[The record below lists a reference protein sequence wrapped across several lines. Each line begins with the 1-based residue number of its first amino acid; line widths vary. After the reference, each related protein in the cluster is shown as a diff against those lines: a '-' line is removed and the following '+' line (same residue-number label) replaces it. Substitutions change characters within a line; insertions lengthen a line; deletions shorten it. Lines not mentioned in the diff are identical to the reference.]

1 MARTKN
7 RFNAV
12 QIPEPVTAGVP
23 VKQRKSFRVAL
34 YARLSVELKSRPS
47 ESIANQLSILR
58 EFIRNKAEFAE
69 YHEYVDSAVSGTSF
83 DRPAFGQMMN
93 DVREGKI
100 SCIIVKDMS
109 RFGRDYIEA
118 SNYIETIFPFL
129 GVRFISV
136 SDHFDTEAEFNQNK
150 ALEIALK
157 NLVNDMYAKD
167 ISKRVSVSRRLDM
180 ERGKFTGSN
189 APYGYKVDS
198 GDALRKYVIDRDA
211 AAVVRQIFE
220 LAADGVT
227 LREIAKAL
235 QEYRLALPGD
245 YLKTGNLYVEN
256 GAEAKAWYP
265 GTISNILK
273 NQAYIG
279 NMVQGKRR
287 TSLYDNEARHA
298 TDENDWIVVENT
310 HEAIV
315 DKELFNKVRAV
326 MDKKVEE
333 SIFTSGRGKNL
344 PIKED
349 IFAGI
354 LFCGNCG
361 RRIPLA
367 SRILEKDGVLERQYF
382 YSCRY
387 NYDFGWKQCGCTIM
401 EQELIKVVNN
411 LLTTQIAVMTDSAR
425 TEASKDLSKKVE
437 TGKHS
442 IWAQGGFSEGTP
454 PYGYYRATD
463 GSRKL
468 LIDEEVSDN
477 VVRIFNMFLDGK
489 GYAGIAKTLQNE
501 GILSPPKYRFYKAGK
516 IELAEKAREWHYSHV
531 KEILQGEYYI
541 GNIVHGKQRKALDT
555 GRKNVKTDAS
565 TWQRIENVHEPIIDK
580 DTFYKTRERME
591 HIKKKHLEA
600 SKPKADVPNK
610 PDNILVYK
618 TKCACCG
625 GSVLIGRHHTYSEK
639 FYYKCKNRRKL
650 ARLCENKYSYDYSEV
665 MDSVFSVIRQHMSLC
680 VEKTK
685 FVQKMNSRKEN
696 VLQYDIYTKQIAKLQ
711 NDVRRITANK
721 SGLYEDYR
729 EQLITAEELCQ
740 YQREYESRV
749 NEIEAQITELL
760 HRRSLYEKE
769 FHIDEGWEET
779 VNKYMTKRKLTK
791 ELVDA
796 FVSEIVFYDGNIEV
810 KLLYDDFLKELL
822 KVAEEREVSSNG

>member
-1 MARTKN
+1 MARKSRKNTPIAVAEPTDNLTTK
-7 RFNAV
+7 AV
-12 QIPEPVTAGVP
+12 LSLD
-23 VKQRKSFRVAL
+23 KQAKPYQVGI
-34 YARLSVELKSRPS
+34 YARLSFES
-47 ESIANQLSILR
+47 EANKERDTVDTQIAYIR
-58 EFIRNKAEFAE
+58 EFVKEQDDMVEVQVYADIS
-69 YHEYVDSAVSGTSF
+69 VTGTTFERPEF
-83 DRPAFGQMMN
+83 DRMIQDIRA
-93 DVREGKI
+93 GKI
-100 SCIIVKDMS
+100 NTVITRDLS
-109 RFGRDYIEA
+109 RLGRNYVEA
-118 SNYIETIFPFL
+118 GNYIERVFPFL
-129 GVRFISV
+129 DVRYIAIT
-136 SDHFDTEAEFNQNK
+136 DDFDTARPGTD
-150 ALEIALK
+150 LSVPLK
-157 NLVNDMYAKD
+157 NIVN
-167 ISKRVSVSRRLDM
+167 
-180 ERGKFTGSN
+180 
-189 APYGYKVDS
+189 
-198 GDALRKYVIDRDA
+198 
-211 AAVVRQIFE
+211 
-220 LAADGVT
+220 
-227 LREIAKAL
+227 
-235 QEYRLALPGD
+235 EY
-245 YLKTGNLYVEN
+245 Y
-256 GAEAKAWYP
+256 
-265 GTISNILK
+265 
-273 NQAYIG
+273 
-279 NMVQGKRR
+279 
-287 TSLYDNEARHA
+287 
-298 TDENDWIVVENT
+298 
-310 HEAIV
+310 
-315 DKELFNKVRAV
+315 
-326 MDKKVEE
+326 
-333 SIFTSGRGKNL
+333 
-344 PIKED
+344 
-349 IFAGI
+349 
-354 LFCGNCG
+354 
-361 RRIPLA
+361 
-367 SRILEKDGVLERQYF
+367 
-382 YSCRY
+382 
-387 NYDFGWKQCGCTIM
+387 
-401 EQELIKVVNN
+401 
-411 LLTTQIAVMTDSAR
+411 
-425 TEASKDLSKKVE
+425 SKDLSKKVE

-516 IELAEKAREWHYSHV
+516 SELAEKAREWHPTHV

-565 TWQRIENVHEPIIDK
+565 TWQRIENAHEPIIDK

-600 SKPKADVPNK
+600 SKPKADVPN
-610 PDNILVYK
+610 
-618 TKCACCG
+618 
-625 GSVLIGRHHTYSEK
+625 
-639 FYYKCKNRRKL
+639 
-650 ARLCENKYSYDYSEV
+650 
-665 MDSVFSVIRQHMSLC
+665 VIRQHMSLC

-740 YQREYESRV
+740 YQKEYECRV

-796 FVSEIVFYDGNIEV
+796 FVSEIVFNDGNIEV

-822 KVAEEREVSSNG
+822 EVAEEREVSSNG

>member
-1 MARTKN
+1 MN
-7 RFNAV
+7 IVN
-12 QIPEPVTAGVP
+12 
-23 VKQRKSFRVAL
+23 
-34 YARLSVELKSRPS
+34 
-47 ESIANQLSILR
+47 
-58 EFIRNKAEFAE
+58 E
-69 YHEYVDSAVSGTSF
+69 YY
-83 DRPAFGQMMN
+83 
-93 DVREGKI
+93 
-100 SCIIVKDMS
+100 
-109 RFGRDYIEA
+109 
-118 SNYIETIFPFL
+118 
-129 GVRFISV
+129 
-136 SDHFDTEAEFNQNK
+136 
-150 ALEIALK
+150 
-157 NLVNDMYAKD
+157 
-167 ISKRVSVSRRLDM
+167 
-180 ERGKFTGSN
+180 
-189 APYGYKVDS
+189 
-198 GDALRKYVIDRDA
+198 
-211 AAVVRQIFE
+211 
-220 LAADGVT
+220 
-227 LREIAKAL
+227 
-235 QEYRLALPGD
+235 
-245 YLKTGNLYVEN
+245 
-256 GAEAKAWYP
+256 
-265 GTISNILK
+265 
-273 NQAYIG
+273 
-279 NMVQGKRR
+279 
-287 TSLYDNEARHA
+287 
-298 TDENDWIVVENT
+298 
-310 HEAIV
+310 
-315 DKELFNKVRAV
+315 
-326 MDKKVEE
+326 
-333 SIFTSGRGKNL
+333 
-344 PIKED
+344 
-349 IFAGI
+349 
-354 LFCGNCG
+354 
-361 RRIPLA
+361 
-367 SRILEKDGVLERQYF
+367 
-382 YSCRY
+382 
-387 NYDFGWKQCGCTIM
+387 
-401 EQELIKVVNN
+401 
-411 LLTTQIAVMTDSAR
+411 
-425 TEASKDLSKKVE
+425 SKDLSKKVE

-516 IELAEKAREWHYSHV
+516 SELAEKAREWHPTHV

-565 TWQRIENVHEPIIDK
+565 TWQRIENAHEPIIDK

-779 VNKYMTKRKLTK
+779 VNKYMAKRKLTK

-796 FVSEIVFYDGNIEV
+796 FVSEIVFNDGNIEV

-822 KVAEEREVSSNG
+822 EVAEEREVSSNG